1 MTDFTA
7 ACATI
12 AKKMKEQVGY
22 QLFTITRVLP
32 NGTQVER
39 IFTTHPDVYPVT
51 GLKPIYDDAW
61 TEKVIRQAQT
71 YLAATSAEMVPYFP
85 DLDVINGL
93 GLGSVINMP
102 LVVDGQ
108 VVGTINILDAEN
120 FYCEAHISKL
130 APFVPD
136 ITAMIQTYYPA

>member
-1 MTDFTA
+1 MTNITA
-7 ACATI
+7 VYDTI
-12 AKKMKEQVGY
+12 AKQIKEQVGY

-39 IFTTHPDVYPVT
+39 IYTTHPDVYPVT

-61 TEKVIRQAQT
+61 TVKVIHQAET

-85 DLDVINGL
+85 DLDVINSL

-102 LVVDGQ
+102 IVVNGK
-108 VVGTINILDAEN
+108 VIGTLNILDAEN
-120 FYCEAHISKL
+120 FYREAHIAKL
-130 APFVPD
+130 APFASEVAK
-136 ITAMIQTYYPA
+136 IMQQIYA